1 MNYTYSIGD
10 RVRIK
15 EDIYTPSGNTVGIVP
30 SMEGVA
36 GSECV
41 ITGRHCSY
49 SDPDLDVY
57 YVDIPSV
64 CKCVWAADMLEPVG
78 NISLIDLLDG
88 GVW

>member
-15 EDIYTPSGNTVGIVP
+15 EDIYTPGGDIVGIAP
-30 SMEGVA
+30 PMEDVV

-41 ITGRHCSY
+41 ITDRRCSE

-64 CKCVWAADMLEPVG
+64 YECVWAADMLEPVG
-78 NISLIDLLDG
+78 NISLIDLLNG
-88 GVW
+88 GV